1 MPSRCCHREIHSSGM
16 AQAFLMSSQ
25 LKRCVGEYCNACVH
39 LLKIQVLH
47 LLFLIVTMLFAVIRA
62 KQVCRMLNCELLVS
76 MLSEQW
82 SVNLLSVLS
91 EHWPVNFAV
100 HVVRMLPSELTVHVV
115 RMLTCELL
123 LSVLSGHW
131 PVNCYCPCCQNID
144 LWTSAVIICWPV
156 NFYCP
161 CCQNSDLWM
170 FTVHVVR
177 TQTLTAAWCRCCVS
191 RHTSSTTVMPCCW
204 MRGCH
209 STTSTSSTSSP
220 SSSPWYEGT
229 FVTTLPHHLH
239 TPTYH
244 SRTHAPTHT
253 CTLSHTHLLIR
264 WIRKP
269 FVLRI

>member
-47 LLFLIVTMLFAVIRA
+47 LLFLTVTMLFAVIRG

-100 HVVRMLPSELTVHVV
+100 HVVRMLPCELTVHVV

-123 LSVLSGHW
+123 LSMLSEHW
-131 PVNCYCPCCQNID
+131 PVNFCCHHLLTCELLLSVLSELWPVNVYCPCCQNADPDRSLVQMLCQSPHFINYCD
-144 LWTSAVIICWPV
+144 AVLLDERMSLNNIHIF
-156 NFYCP
+156 NF
-161 CCQNSDLWM
+161 
-170 FTVHVVR
+170 
-177 TQTLTAAWCRCCVS
+177 LTKFFPMVW
-191 RHTSSTTVMPCCW
+191 RHFCYYTP
-204 MRGCH
+204 
-209 STTSTSSTSSP
+209 SP
-220 SSSPWYEGT
+220 PPHTY
-229 FVTTLPHHLH
+229 LPLTHACTYTHLH
-239 TPTYH
+239 
-244 SRTHAPTHT
+244 
-253 CTLSHTHLLIR
+253 TLSHT
-264 WIRKP
+264 P
-269 FVLRI
+269 FD